1 MLEKH
6 PDVFREGLGT
16 LKGFEAKILV
26 DPSAPPKYCKS
37 RSVPYFFREK
47 LEKEL
52 DHLVSEGTLEPVQT
66 SDWASPIVTVLKP
79 DKVSVRVCGDFKQTV
94 NPISTLDK
102 YPIPKVDDLFSTL
115 SGGKVFSKI
124 DLSQAYQQ
132 LPLAVES
139 KPYVTINTHKG
150 LFRYTRLPYGISSA
164 PGIFQNIMENV
175 LKGIHKVIVYLDNIL
190 ISGAD
195 EPEHLQILG
204 QVLIRLDNAGLRVK
218 KEKCEF
224 LVPSVTYLG
233 HKIDANGL
241 HPLPEKVKAVEDTPS
256 PQNFHELRTH
266 LGLISYYSKFLPI
279 CLLFSHLCTNCYKNQ
294 QSGVGQ
300 MKLTKHFKIPRSF

>member
-1 MLEKH
+1 MLQDRIVCGVNDTVIQRRLLAEK
-6 PDVFREGLGT
+6 DLDFKKAMEVAQGMESAATNVRKLTDTKQNSKAANDREPIHQIGT
-16 LKGFEAKILV
+16 KAKNCYRCGNPGQYATTCKYKDTVCHNCGKVGHLQKVCHSKSQQKSASKDKKGFHSVEEKVEVDENPVDEEA
-26 DPSAPPKYCKS
+26 
-37 RSVPYFFREK
+37 
-47 LEKEL
+47 
-52 DHLVSEGTLEPVQT
+52 
-66 SDWASPIVTVLKP
+66 
-79 DKVSVRVCGDFKQTV
+79 
-94 NPISTLDK
+94 
-102 YPIPKVDDLFSTL
+102 LFN
-115 SGGKVFSKI
+115 
-124 DLSQAYQQ
+124 
-132 LPLAVES
+132 
-139 KPYVTINTHKG
+139 INTS
-150 LFRYTRLPYGISSA
+150 T
-164 PGIFQNIMENV
+164 
-175 LKGIHKVIVYLDNIL
+175 DNIL